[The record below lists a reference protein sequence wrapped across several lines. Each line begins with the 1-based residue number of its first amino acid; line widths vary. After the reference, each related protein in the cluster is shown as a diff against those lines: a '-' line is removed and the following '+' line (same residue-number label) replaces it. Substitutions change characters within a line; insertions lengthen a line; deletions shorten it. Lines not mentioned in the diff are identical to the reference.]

1 MASTICDFVGASE
14 IHKPLMPE
22 TKLYEATG
30 YDINGKKIKLQV
42 WAKDKLE
49 AEKAISKAAQDVWPG
64 STVGGVTCS

>member
-1 MASTICDFVGASE
+1 MASTICDFVGVSE

-22 TKLYEATG
+22 TQPYEATG

-49 AEKAISKAAQDVWPG
+49 AEKAIAKAAQDVWPG
-64 STVGGVTCS
+64 STIGGVE